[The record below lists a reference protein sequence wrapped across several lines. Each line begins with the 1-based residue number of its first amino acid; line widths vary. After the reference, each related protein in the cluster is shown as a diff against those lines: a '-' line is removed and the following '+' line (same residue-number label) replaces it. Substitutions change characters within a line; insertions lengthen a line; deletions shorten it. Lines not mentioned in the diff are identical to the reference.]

1 MASSAL
7 SPYQIHN
14 AVPLLED
21 TDSLSDDLLSKI
33 GAILVRAKEH
43 QNWGIGRKP
52 RHHELKP
59 TELMV
64 HETNGPRDICRP
76 VECDSTSKVYPH
88 SWHYTSGD
96 HLTPYEYGTQP
107 QPDITSPLVSELLEQ
122 LRLMRIESTVAL
134 IPIETSLEGEDK
146 KWVETVSSE
155 DRSMTSD
162 LVPQSQRFPQF
173 EAVGWR
179 FSPAGEGAVKAVV
192 TRECKRNPV
201 TGFHKAEYT

>member
-1 MASSAL
+1 MTSGIFA
-7 SPYQIHN
+7 PHQVHN
-14 AVPLLED
+14 AVPLLEHAD
-21 TDSLSDDLLSKI
+21 FLSDDLLLKV
-33 GAILVRAKEH
+33 GAILIRAKEH
-43 QNWGIGRKP
+43 RNWGICRKH

-59 TELMV
+59 KELMV

-76 VECDSTSKVYPH
+76 VEWNPTSKVYPH

-107 QPDITSPLVSELLEQ
+107 QPDIPLPLASELLEV
-122 LRLMRIESTVAL
+122 MRTESTVAL
-134 IPIETSLEGEDK
+134 IPIATSLEGGDK

-162 LVPQSQRFPQF
+162 LVPQSRCFPQS
-173 EAVGWR
+173 ETVGWM
-179 FSPAGEGAVKAVV
+179 FFPAGQGAVKAVV
-192 TRECKRNPV
+192 IRECKKNPV

>member
-1 MASSAL
+1 MASRAL
-7 SPYQIHN
+7 SPYQVHN
-14 AVPLLED
+14 AVPLLEH
-21 TDSLSDDLLSKI
+21 TTPLSDDLLSKI

-43 QNWGIGRKP
+43 LNWGIGRNH

-59 TELMV
+59 KELMV

-76 VECDSTSKVYPH
+76 VEWDSISKVYPH

-107 QPDITSPLVSELLEQ
+107 QPDIPLSLVSELLSV
-122 LRLMRIESTVAL
+122 MRTESTVAL
-134 IPIETSLEGEDK
+134 IPIGTSLEGGDK

-162 LVPQSQRFPQF
+162 LVSQNQRFPQS
-173 EAVGWR
+173 ETVGWM
-179 FSPAGEGAVKAVV
+179 FFPAGHGVVKAVV
-192 TRECKRNPV
+192 IRECKKNPV